1 MPTTR
6 KTKADAAADESRPLS
21 LPESGTNPA
30 KLSDVE
36 LLHMAIAATPDPL
49 PGKEGR
55 AIPATR
61 FAQDVAMCND
71 RTLRRYQAG
80 ARSLPR
86 LLRDK
91 LETIV
96 AAAAARNGNGK
107 AAK

>member
-6 KTKADAAADESRPLS
+6 KTKADAAADESRPLV
-21 LPESGTNPA
+21 LPKASTNPA
-30 KLSDVE
+30 KLSDVD
-36 LLHMAIAATPDPL
+36 LLQMAIAATPDPL

-61 FAQDVAMCND
+61 FAADVAMCND

-86 LLRDK
+86 LLRSK

-96 AAAAARNGNGK
+96 RDAAAKNK
-107 AAK
+107 ADR